1 MLKGPR
7 GQAVHVRPF
16 PFRPFDF
23 WAGRQEQVE
32 DPAAEV
38 ESVGQSMQE
47 IDPTALKP
55 RLLKVI
61 KNKVRNYRCWE
72 GAKNHLK

>member
-1 MLKGPR
+1 M
-7 GQAVHVRPF
+7 
-16 PFRPFDF
+16 
-23 WAGRQEQVE
+23 E